1 MKIGSMDS
9 ISSAARAAINECFK
23 YNVLAFFSFRGKTKR
38 SFSKLKLC
46 TVIYGEYL

>member
-9 ISSAARAAINECFK
+9 ISAAARAAINECFM
-23 YNVLAFFSFRGKTKR
+23 YDVLAFFSFKGKTKR
-38 SFSKLKLC
+38 SFSNLKLF

>member
-9 ISSAARAAINECFK
+9 ISAAARAAINECFV
-23 YNVLAFFSFRGKTKR
+23 YDVLASFSFKGKTKR
-38 SFSKLKLC
+38 SFSNLKLF